1 MASAFVLIK
10 VEDGDVDEIRK
21 NLEEMP
27 EVKEHYSVLG
37 MYEVLSLVKSETITD
52 LQNHVSSTIDKIRG
66 ISTTLTLIII
76 DPEPE
81 DIEGDN
87 TE

>member
-10 VEDGDVDEIRK
+10 VEDGDVEEIRK
-21 NLEEMP
+21 SLEEMP

-52 LQNHVSSTIDKIRG
+52 LQEYVSSTIDKIG
-66 ISTTLTLIII
+66 GVSTTLTLIVI

-81 DIEGDN
+81 DIEGDI

>member
-10 VEDGDVDEIRK
+10 VEDGDVEEIRK

-52 LQNHVSSTIDKIRG
+52 LQNHVSSTIDKIG
-66 ISTTLTLIII
+66 GVSTTLTLIII

-81 DIEGDN
+81 DIEGDI

>member
-10 VEDGDVDEIRK
+10 VEDGDVEEIRK

-27 EVKEHYSVLG
+27 EVKEHYSVHG
-37 MYEVLSLVKSETITD
+37 MYEVLSLVGSETITD
-52 LQNHVSSTIDKIRG
+52 LQNHVSSTIDKING
-66 ISTTLTLIII
+66 VSTTLTLIII

-81 DIEGDN
+81 DIEGGI

>member
-10 VEDGDVDEIRK
+10 VEDGDVEEIRK

-52 LQNHVSSTIDKIRG
+52 LQEHVSSTIDKIG
-66 ISTTLTLIII
+66 GVSTTLTLIII

-81 DIEGDN
+81 DIEGDI